1 MSNSIN
7 RVSVKTLDIYQNQG
21 KIKWVIIGFGFIIG
35 VFSLFYSNW
44 LSKQITAQETVS
56 INLFAHTQ
64 EFIASP
70 ESDNNFNFLVTEIL
84 NANKSIPVILADE
97 DKNPIYH
104 ENINLPK
111 ALPEIAKNKILRQRL
126 ESMEQAHA
134 PIVVPLGE
142 GLEQYIYYDDSD
154 LARQVRFY
162 PMIQL
167 LVIGFI
173 GALAYITFT
182 TSKRSEQNRV
192 WAGLAKETAHQL
204 GTPIS
209 SLIAWVEYFRTDPN
223 FDESIIVEIE
233 KDIQRLQ
240 TITDRFS
247 NIGSIPNFQLEDVPN
262 AIEKIVGYLQK
273 RVSTKVQINVT
284 PKFGQKMVAKLNS
297 PLFEWVIENICK
309 NAVDAMQGVGRIDI
323 YIRNIKG
330 DSMVQIDICDT
341 GKGIPKSKL
350 KTVFQPG
357 YTTKKRGWGLGLTL
371 VKRIIEHYHN
381 GKIFVKRS
389 DPEHGTTFRILLPK

>member
-1 MSNSIN
+1 MSNTMN
-7 RVSVKTLDIYQNQG
+7 KVSVKSLDIYQNQG
-21 KIKWVIIGFGFIIG
+21 RIKWLVIVLGLVIGI
-35 VFSLFYSNW
+35 FSLFYSNW
-44 LSKQITAQETVS
+44 LSKQVVLQETGN
-56 INLFAHTQ
+56 IKLFAQT
-64 EFIASP
+64 EKFIAAP
-70 ESDNNFNFLVTEIL
+70 ESDNDFNFLVTEIL

-97 DKNPIYH
+97 DKNPLYH
-104 ENINLPK
+104 ENIS
-111 ALPEIAKNKILRQRL
+111 LPETLPEAAKTEILKQRIR
-126 ESMEQAHA
+126 SMEQAHD
-134 PIVVPLGE
+134 PIEVPLGE
-142 GLEQYIYYDDSD
+142 GLAQYIYYDDSA
-154 LARQVRFY
+154 LARQVRFF
-162 PMIQL
+162 PIIQL

-209 SLIAWVEYFRTDPN
+209 SLIAWVEYFRSDSA

-247 NIGSIPNFQLEDVPN
+247 NIGSAPNFKEEDIPNI
-262 AIEKIVGYLQK
+262 IEKIVNYLEK
-273 RVSTKVQINVT
+273 RLSTKVKINVT
-284 PKFGQKMVAKLNS
+284 PKYGQKMVARLNR

-309 NAVDAMQGVGRIDI
+309 NAVDAMNGVGRIDI
-323 YIRNIKG
+323 YILNTKDDG
-330 DSMVQIDICDT
+330 MVQIDICDT

-357 YTTKKRGWGLGLTL
+357 YTTKRRGWGLGLTL
-371 VKRIIEHYHN
+371 VKRIIEHYHK

-389 DPEHGTTFRILLPK
+389 DPKSGTVFRILLPK